1 MGKKIVW
8 VEDDL
13 GIIRPLVRPLQNAG
27 YQIITYSNVPD
38 ALKNLDTLRSA
49 DLLLVDLIHPTGV
62 DNHQP
67 HFPGLMFIENIRK
80 EHHINNP
87 IVVLTVVTNEEALHQ
102 LEKLNVHVENKPI
115 LPSKLKTVIEKELGV
130 E

>member
-8 VEDDL
+8 IEDDL

-27 YQIITYSNVPD
+27 YQITTYSNVPE
-38 ALKNLDTLRSA
+38 ALKNMDIIRAA

-67 HFPGLMFIENIRK
+67 HFPGLMFIEKIRK
-80 EHHINNP
+80 EYRLQKP
-87 IVVLTVVTNEEALHQ
+87 IVALTVVTNAEALGQ
-102 LEKLNVHVENKPI
+102 LEKLNVRVENKPI
-115 LPSKLKTVIEKELGV
+115 LPSRLKVVIEKELGI